1 MRKTYVIAAVA
12 AALASLPRAASAQDA
27 GPATGNE
34 PPASGDLEPA
44 PVAPSTAAPGTGVAP
59 EATPGTQRPAASP
72 SDGAL
77 FPSPSLD
84 AETLERQGDQ
94 RPDARRADGSVSTS
108 DIFAEDWWSHARPI
122 FEFHGYFRTRAELFH
137 NFSLGRR
144 DAPNFALWPQPI
156 DNQYTSVNG
165 SMVGT
170 TFGPT
175 LCRADET
182 DAGATTD
189 PAGLRACRNK
199 SQASANMRFRLNP
212 ELHISDNLR
221 INSQVD
227 ILDNIVLGSTP
238 EGYGIGPAAGAG
250 YQALARSG
258 YLANGYLDNTQ
269 VAPESGSNGLSDS
282 VRVKRAWAEYATPVG
297 EVRFGRMPNH
307 WGLGIVANSGDGY
320 DDDYQ
325 STVDRIMFASGIKLL
340 DLVIAGM
347 WDFPNEGA
355 FASVPLAG
363 GQPYDRAQLDDV
375 NQWGLILM
383 RNKSPELTKL
393 ELARGNLVLNTG
405 VYVTLRKQLLAN
417 DQSGQPGDNVPG
429 ADDVALTD
437 VGFARRDV
445 TQWLPDLWVQLL
457 YKKFRFEA
465 EVAAVIGSVESTSV
479 TPNNS
484 GDFVAGE
491 TSERKIRQYGFAL
504 ELEQKLVEDK
514 LRLRFKSGWA
524 SGDGDAFDPNSVGN
538 LVPGANERQIND
550 DTISTFRFNPAYR
563 FDLILNR
570 NILQRVQGTYYFNP
584 SLDYDFSRE
593 ANGQRIGGGI
603 NVVWTRASEF
613 AQTPGHDNDLGL
625 ELNGSLYFQ
634 SKDGALNDEPSRA
647 GGFYAQLQYGILFPL
662 AGMGY
667 QAITKNELNV
677 DISSAQVLRLYLG
690 VLF

>member
-1 MRKTYVIAAVA
+1 
-12 AALASLPRAASAQDA
+12 
-27 GPATGNE
+27 
-34 PPASGDLEPA
+34 
-44 PVAPSTAAPGTGVAP
+44 
-59 EATPGTQRPAASP
+59 
-72 SDGAL
+72 
-77 FPSPSLD
+77 
-84 AETLERQGDQ
+84 
-94 RPDARRADGSVSTS
+94 
-108 DIFAEDWWSHARPI
+108 
-122 FEFHGYFRTRAELFH
+122 
-137 NFSLGRR
+137 
-144 DAPNFALWPQPI
+144 
-156 DNQYTSVNG
+156 
-165 SMVGT
+165 
-170 TFGPT
+170 
-175 LCRADET
+175 
-182 DAGATTD
+182 
-189 PAGLRACRNK
+189 
-199 SQASANMRFRLNP
+199 
-212 ELHISDNLR
+212 
-221 INSQVD
+221 
-227 ILDNIVLGSTP
+227 
-238 EGYGIGPAAGAG
+238 
-250 YQALARSG
+250 
-258 YLANGYLDNTQ
+258 
-269 VAPESGSNGLSDS
+269 
-282 VRVKRAWAEYATPVG
+282 
-297 EVRFGRMPNH
+297 
-307 WGLGIVANSGDGY
+307 
-320 DDDYQ
+320 
-325 STVDRIMFASGIKLL
+325 
-340 DLVIAGM
+340 
-347 WDFPNEGA
+347 
-355 FASVPLAG
+355 
-363 GQPYDRAQLDDV
+363 
-375 NQWGLILM
+375 
-383 RNKSPELTKL
+383 
-393 ELARGNLVLNTG
+393 
-405 VYVTLRKQLLAN
+405 TLRKQLLAN
-417 DQSGQPGDNVPG
+417 DQSGEPGDNVPG

-445 TQWLPDLWVQLL
+445 TQWLPDLWLQLL

-479 TPNNS
+479 TANNN

-491 TSERKIRQYGFAL
+491 TSERKLRQYGFAL

-524 SGDGDAFDPNSVGN
+524 SGDADAFDPNSVGN

-667 QAITKNELNV
+667 QAVTKNELNV

>member
-12 AALASLPRAASAQDA
+12 TALAWLPGAAAAQDA
-27 GPATGNE
+27 GPSTGDE
-34 PPASGDLEPA
+34 PPAAGDVEPTPVPSSNEA
-44 PVAPSTAAPGTGVAP
+44 PVVPPAAP
-59 EATPGTQRPAASP
+59 RPAAAQKPADNS
-72 SDGAL
+72 L

-84 AETLERQGDQ
+84 AESLQRQGDQ
-94 RPDARRADGSVSTS
+94 RPDARRADGTVSTG

-122 FEFHGYFRTRAELFH
+122 FEFHGYLRTRAELFH

-144 DAPNFALWPQPI
+144 DAPNLSLYPPPS
-156 DNQYTSVNG
+156 DNQYTSVAG
-165 SMVGT
+165 TMAGT
-170 TFGPT
+170 TYGPE

-182 DAGATTD
+182 DAGATND
-189 PAGLRACRNK
+189 PAGLRGCRNK
-199 SQASANMRFRLNP
+199 TQAGANLRFRLNP

-227 ILDNIVLGSTP
+227 ILDNVVLGSTP
-238 EGYGIGPAAGAG
+238 EGYGIGPGAEGG
-250 YQALARSG
+250 YRALQRSG

-269 VAPESGSNGLSDS
+269 VPPGSGINGLEDS
-282 VRVKRAWAEYATPVG
+282 VRVKRAWAEYTTPVG
-297 EVRFGRMPNH
+297 ELRFGRMPNH

-355 FASVPLAG
+355 LASAPLAG
-363 GQPYDRAQLDDV
+363 SQSYDRAQLDDV
-375 NQWGLILM
+375 NQWGLIIM

-393 ELARGNLVLNTG
+393 ELSRGNLVLNTG

-429 ADDVALTD
+429 ADPINLTD
-437 VGFARRDV
+437 VGFARRDL
-445 TQWLPDLWVQLL
+445 TQWLPDLWLQLL

-465 EVAAVIGSVESTSV
+465 EVAAVVGSVESTTVASR
-479 TPNNS
+479 NNA
-484 GDFVAGE
+484 DFVAGQ
-491 TSERKIRQYGFAL
+491 TSERKLRQFGFAL
-504 ELEQKLVEDK
+504 ELEQKLVEDR
-514 LRLRFKSGWA
+514 LRLRFKSGWG
-524 SGDGDAFDPNSVGN
+524 SGDPDAFDPNSVGN
-538 LVPGANERQIND
+538 LVPGTGEQQIND

-563 FDLILNR
+563 VDLILNR
-570 NILQRVQGTYYFNP
+570 NILQRIQGTYYFNP
-584 SLDYDFSRE
+584 SLDYDFSRD
-593 ANGQRIGGGI
+593 ANGQRIGGGL

-613 AQTPGHDNDLGL
+613 VQTPGHDNDLGL

-667 QAITKNELNV
+667 QAITRNELSNIDV
-677 DISSAQVLRLYLG
+677 SSAQVLRLYLG